1 MLNIKKIAEIS
12 PEAKV
17 SLIFGFLAF
26 IVSLFFGLAVGNRIV
41 ILLTRV
47 LFFTIVY
54 ATIGYASM
62 LVIKHFVPE
71 VYEILNKV
79 LNIGQSLDMATESS
93 DVTMQSEY
101 KNSDDSDKG
110 EGIVSSD
117 SGNESIDVGATYNEA
132 FTPLEAKDFTT
143 FTTEESKPKKMGKH
157 IVLDDKKIHYEPK
170 IMAEAIRTMIKRDK
184 D

>member
-1 MLNIKKIAEIS
+1 MLTIKKITEIS

-17 SLIFGFLAF
+17 SLIFGLLAF
-26 IVSLFFGLAVGNRIV
+26 IVSLFFGLVVGNRIV
-41 ILLTRV
+41 ILFVRV
-47 LFFTIVY
+47 LFFTVIY

-71 VYEILNKV
+71 VYEILNNL
-79 LNIGQSLDMATESS
+79 LNIGQSLDTVTESS
-93 DVTMQSEY
+93 AEMMQSED
-101 KNSDDSDKG
+101 KSSDDYEKG
-110 EGIVSSD
+110 EVVVSSD
-117 SGNESIDVGATYNEA
+117 SGNESINRGTTYNEA
-132 FTPLEAKDFTT
+132 FTPLEAKDFTA

-157 IVLDDKKIHYEPK
+157 IVLDDKKIQYEPK